1 MNDQPS
7 DDIYPK
13 PLIRGVKQLE
23 EKQAIE
29 LFLETRTEESF
40 CALFESFY
48 ARIRRYFLLRGLES
62 SIAEE
67 LAQNVMFIAYQRA
80 GDVREKEQFY
90 GWLFKVA
97 KNEMLR
103 HWRQQRVRSEI
114 AEFEPLGE
122 YLGELLTTEVEMTR
136 NSDFS
141 DWMSYLEPAERE
153 LVILR
158 FVEELSYDELAV
170 ALGIPIGTVKW
181 RLFNAKKKLASVI
194 GGSLKKDA
202 RKRIN

>member
-1 MNDQPS
+1 
-7 DDIYPK
+7 
-13 PLIRGVKQLE
+13 LE

-80 GDVREKEQFY
+80 GDVREKGLFY

-97 KNEMLR
+97 KNELVR
-103 HWRQQRVRSEI
+103 HWRQQRARSEI

-122 YLGELLTTEVEMTR
+122 YLSELLTTEVEMTR

-181 RLFNAKKKLASVI
+181 RLFSAKKKLASVI
-194 GGSLKKDA
+194 GGSLKNDA